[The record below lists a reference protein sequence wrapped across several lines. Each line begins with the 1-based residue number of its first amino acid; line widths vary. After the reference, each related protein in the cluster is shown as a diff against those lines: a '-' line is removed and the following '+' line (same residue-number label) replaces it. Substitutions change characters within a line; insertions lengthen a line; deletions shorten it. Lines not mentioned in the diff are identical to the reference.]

1 VELSNRTKFPKK
13 SVTVP
18 VGHSKAMR
26 SNEILII
33 KYQPKAKKFVHI
45 ISTIH
50 NEQEILVNLRGRN
63 AQEYKPLPDKIKLSI
78 FVMIIRVIYIY
89 EISSRQKK
97 NIYKKT
103 KAYSY
108 VTSKLR

>member
-1 VELSNRTKFPKK
+1 LRKENTCVCGTIKQNKIPKEIK

-63 AQEYKPLPDKIKLSI
+63 AQEYKPLAVTDYNRYMGGVDKVDQVFCIELI
-78 FVMIIRVIYIY
+78 NII
-89 EISSRQKK
+89 
-97 NIYKKT
+97 
-103 KAYSY
+103 
-108 VTSKLR
+108 